1 MKVRNFLF
9 GAMMLLFVPLW
20 SCSNDNTPQ
29 EDVPDPKEE
38 PVATTLLMI
47 VKVVLPEDYFVFAD
61 VYLGYIDA
69 KGDQVSEKLTSPEIN
84 KEIAAPVDKVNT
96 LGYCVI
102 LQSKSLTEHQSEI
115 YEVGTKI
122 NYSTWLL
129 YDQFQQHIPTSP
141 IAKKYGTRYIR
152 NTDVEKYLNEH
163 TFLLDMAY
171 KLNDK
176 EDDLEDATID
186 WEFDFI
192 SE

>member
-1 MKVRNFLF
+1 
-9 GAMMLLFVPLW
+9 MLLFVPLW

-29 EDVPDPKEE
+29 EDLPDPKEE
-38 PVATTLLMI
+38 PVATTLRMI
-47 VKVVLPEDYFVFAD
+47 VKVVLPEDCFVFAD
-61 VYLGYIDA
+61 VYLGYTDA
-69 KGDQVSEKLTSPEIN
+69 KGDQVSEKLTSPEIY
-84 KEIAAPVDKVNT
+84 KEIAVPVDKVNT

-115 YEVGTKI
+115 YEVGTKT

-129 YDQFQQHIPTSP
+129 YDQFQQPMPTSP
-141 IAKKYGTRYIR
+141 IANVFGTRYIR
-152 NTDVEKYLNEH
+152 NTDVEKYLDKH
-163 TFLLDMAY
+163 PFLLNKAY